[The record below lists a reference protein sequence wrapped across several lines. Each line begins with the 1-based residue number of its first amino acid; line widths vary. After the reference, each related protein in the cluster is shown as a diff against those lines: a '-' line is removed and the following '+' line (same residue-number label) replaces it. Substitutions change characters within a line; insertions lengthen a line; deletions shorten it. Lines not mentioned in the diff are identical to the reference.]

1 MKGMSKESKLEIHE
15 LENNAESERHLKE
28 NAKKF
33 SQQCLKVLELLYQG
47 KKLTTM
53 SAPSYGILSLPRR
66 IKDLRDYNKVHIIE
80 EEWLYDANGKRL
92 VKQWFI
98 NPRTE
103 KARKGDVV
111 KEWRGRLKKD
121 HPEHKQLE
129 LL

>member
-1 MKGMSKESKLEIHE
+1 MTESKLEIHE
-15 LENNAESERHLKE
+15 GENNAESAQHLKE

-53 SAPSYGILSLPRR
+53 NAPSYGILSLPRR

-80 EEWLYDANGKRL
+80 EKWLHDADGHRT
-92 VKQWFI
+92 VKEWFI
-98 NPRTE
+98 NFRTE
-103 KARKGDVV
+103 KAKKEDVI
-111 KEWRGRLKKD
+111 KEWRQRMKKD
-121 HPEHKQLE
+121 FPEYKQLE

>member
-1 MKGMSKESKLEIHE
+1 MTESKLEIHE

-53 SAPSYGILSLPRR
+53 NAPSYGILSLPRR

-80 EEWLYDANGKRL
+80 EEWIRDANGKKI

-98 NPRTE
+98 NFRTQ
-103 KARKGDVV
+103 KAKKEDVV
-111 KEWRGRLKKD
+111 KEWRERMKKD
-121 HPEHKQLE
+121 FPKYEQKE
-129 LL
+129 IF